1 MRAQK
6 RAVSAWRERYISVN
20 ADSQSAAA
28 SVIEKSVNE
37 MDETR
42 RTRTLAPKA
51 SISNAVKAV
60 GTAYAEKLY
69 AAGSVKAM
77 VIVDARHCEGRG
89 SEKSSRHRLWW
100 NVFMDTRGL
109 LLDGI
114 DEGYLRK

>member
-28 SVIEKSVNE
+28 SVIEKSVTE

-51 SISNAVKAV
+51 SISSAVKAV

-77 VIVDARHCEGRG
+77 VIWTLVIVRDAEAKSRAATVYGGMSLWMRVAGCLAVGR
-89 SEKSSRHRLWW
+89 SPK
-100 NVFMDTRGL
+100 
-109 LLDGI
+109 
-114 DEGYLRK
+114 